1 MFPRESGKIFF
12 APMEGVTDDTYRNVI
27 EKLYPEWDYL
37 ACDFL
42 RVPTVGRYPTKHLLK
57 HFGKRTFH
65 SELRN
70 KTLYQIL
77 TSTNA
82 NTEQTVQDLE
92 EIGIEWLDINLGCP
106 SKTVVKNKGGS
117 FLLKD
122 PKELQAIIKLIRK
135 NFSKTFTAKIRIG
148 FEDDS
153 LFEENLKILEGEGV
167 QAITIHGRT
176 REQLYKGRANW
187 GYIKKAVELLN
198 IPVVANGD
206 IWTIQ
211 DIKECFEFTGCHS
224 VMIARGALKTPWL
237 ASLYKEGVTL
247 TKSET
252 KEKILEYFQSLHSA
266 FDEEGQKAPTIL
278 KSFKGLSRYLF
289 EDFEQ
294 SETIKKQLLRSKELG
309 QFFELIN
316 NF

>member
-1 MFPRESGKIFF
+1 MFPKEKGKIFF

-42 RVPTVGRYPTKHLLK
+42 RVPTVGRYPSRHLLK
-57 HFGKRTFH
+57 HFGKRTFD
-65 SELRN
+65 SKLKD

-77 TSTNA
+77 TSSNA
-82 NTEQTVQDLE
+82 NTEQTVSDIQEL
-92 EIGIEWLDINLGCP
+92 GIDWLDLNLGCP

-117 FLLKD
+117 FLLKEPD
-122 PKELQAIIKLIRK
+122 ELKKIIKLIRK
-135 NFSKTFTAKIRIG
+135 NFSRTFTAKIRIG

-153 LFEENLKILEGEGV
+153 LFEENLKILQGEGV

-176 REQLYKGRANW
+176 REQLYKGQANW

-211 DIKECFEFTGCHS
+211 DIEECFKFTGCHS
-224 VMIARGALKTPWL
+224 VMIARGALKAPWL
-237 ASLYKEGVTL
+237 ASLYREGITL
-247 TKSET
+247 TKKET
-252 KEKILEYFQSLHSA
+252 LGKIQEYFSTLHSS
-266 FDEEGQKAPTIL
+266 FEDEGQKAPNIL

-289 EDFEQ
+289 DDFEQ
-294 SETIKKQLLRSKELG
+294 SENMKRQLLRSKELS
-309 QFFELIN
+309 QFFELIY